1 MKGLSS
7 PEQNFR
13 IMYCS
18 EDFERFYF
26 QYQSEVLPHGESLQ
40 SFCVNQMIKSIIY
53 LLKTGDSDRNRE
65 KDDYDGTNDTL
76 RTDSVGYAQKDMRLC
91 QHGS

>member
-1 MKGLSS
+1 MKILKGFTFNTRPRLCLMENPS
-7 PEQNFR
+7 NR
-13 IMYCS
+13 
-18 EDFERFYF
+18 
-26 QYQSEVLPHGESLQ
+26 
-40 SFCVNQMIKSIIY
+40 FCVNQMIKSIIY

-76 RTDSVGYAQKDMRLC
+76 RTDSVGYAQKDMGLC

>member
-1 MKGLSS
+1 
-7 PEQNFR
+7 
-13 IMYCS
+13 MYSS
-18 EDFERFYF
+18 EDEDLERFYF
-26 QYQSEVLPHGESLQ
+26 QYQAEALPHGESLQ

-76 RTDSVGYAQKDMRLC
+76 RTIRLVMLKKIWDYVNMVPDKIT
-91 QHGS
+91 